1 VAILATA
8 IAGCTG
14 IAAQNLTSIERSDA
28 LRGDVTRGREVIVG
42 RDGNCLLC
50 HAVAATGAQFMGNP
64 GPPLDGIGARMNE
77 AELRVRIE
85 DPRRFN
91 PDSIMPSYARTEG
104 LVQVGKAWRGKPIL
118 NAQQIEDSVAFLA
131 TLR

>member
-1 VAILATA
+1 MATA
-8 IAGCTG
+8 VAGCAITATQMMPVAETADRPLG
-14 IAAQNLTSIERSDA
+14 DAA
-28 LRGDVTRGREVIVG
+28 RGRDIITG

-50 HAVAATGAQFMGNP
+50 HAVKETGAPFMGNL
-64 GPPLDGIGARMNE
+64 GPPLDGIGARSSE
-77 AELRVRIE
+77 AELRLRIE
-85 DPRRFN
+85 DPQRFN

-118 NAQQIEDSVAFLA
+118 NAQQIEDTVAFLA